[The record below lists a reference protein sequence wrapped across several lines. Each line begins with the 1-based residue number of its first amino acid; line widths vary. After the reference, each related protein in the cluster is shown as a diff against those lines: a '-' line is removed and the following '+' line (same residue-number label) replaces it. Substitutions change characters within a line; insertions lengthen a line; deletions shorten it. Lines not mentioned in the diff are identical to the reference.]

1 MGCDSVKDTVCC
13 GKPTTPRTFSVLTS
27 TPNPKVYEL
36 KQVNCFVCSECRG
49 MFVDKSDDFVAS
61 RLVAMG
67 REMAEVL
74 FDK

>member
-1 MGCDSVKDTVCC
+1 
-13 GKPTTPRTFSVLTS
+13 
-27 TPNPKVYEL
+27 
-36 KQVNCFVCSECRG
+36 

-74 FDK
+74 FDKWVLPMLGP

>member
-1 MGCDSVKDTVCC
+1 MKTPLCC
-13 GKPTTPRTFSVLTS
+13 NKQTQPRTFSILLT
-27 TPNPKVYEL
+27 TPDPKIYEL